1 LPHFPESKGEI
12 MKNHPGM
19 PLRLRVAHMI
29 VLLLMASALPALADL
44 AAAQRWIKK
53 EFQPSTLSV
62 EQQMEEMRWFI
73 DAAKP
78 FKGMTVH
85 VVSEQIDTHQYESKV
100 MARAF
105 YEITGIKV
113 IHDTIPEGDLV
124 VKIQSEMAS
133 GKNAGIDMY
142 VNDSDSIGAHYRYGV
157 TVPLS
162 DFMLGEGQDVTLPTL
177 DVSDFIGRSFVTGP
191 DGKLYQ
197 LPDQQF
203 ANLYWFRADWFA
215 RPDLKARFKKKYGY
229 ELGVP
234 LNWSAYEDIADFFSN
249 QVREIDGVR
258 VYGHMDYAKKDPS
271 LGWRFSDAW
280 LSMAGTGDPGLPNGK
295 PVDDWGLRVEGC
307 VPVGASVARGGEV
320 NGPASLYALNKY
332 LEWLK
337 KYAPP
342 EAMNMTFTEAGPVPG
357 KGHIAQQIF
366 WYSAF
371 TSALSKPGLAVV
383 NKDGTPKWRMAPSP
397 YGAYWREGV
406 KLGYQDAGSWT
417 MLKTVPLQRRKAA
430 WLYAQFTVAKSTSL
444 RKTLVGLTPIRES
457 DINSPAMT
465 EAAPRLG
472 GLVEFYRSPA
482 RISWTPTGV
491 NVPDYPLM
499 APLWWQNISL
509 AVSGEKTPQQ
519 ALDLLAE
526 QLDQSLLDIA
536 KGGKMPHCAPKPGP
550 IKPAAQWLNGNLN
563 GNRAPHAKLINE
575 KPPGQTVSYDK
586 LLEAWKEGRVR

>member
-1 LPHFPESKGEI
+1 MAKTLATAPALG
-12 MKNHPGM
+12 
-19 PLRLRVAHMI
+19 AAACT
-29 VLLLMASALPALADL
+29 LLLACPAHADL
-44 AAAQRWIKK
+44 AAAQRWLKK
-53 EFQPSTLSV
+53 EFQPSTLSY
-62 EQQMEEMRWFI
+62 EQQLAEMRWFI
-73 DAAKP
+73 DAAQP
-78 FKGMTVH
+78 FRGMTVH
-85 VVSEQIDTHQYESKV
+85 VVSEEIDTHQYESKV

-105 YEITGIKV
+105 FEITGIKV
-113 IHDTIPEGDLV
+113 VHDTLPEGDLV
-124 VKIQSEMAS
+124 VKIQTEMAGGAKS
-133 GKNAGIDMY
+133 GYDLW

-162 DFMLGEGQDVTLPTL
+162 DFMLGEGRDVTLPTL
-177 DVSDFIGRSFVTGP
+177 DVHDFIGRSFTTGP

-215 RPDLKARFKKKYGY
+215 RPDLKKRFKERFGY

-249 QVREIDGVR
+249 DVREIDGMR

-280 LSMAGTGDPGLPNGK
+280 LSMAGTGDKGLPNGK
-295 PVDDWGLRVEGC
+295 PVDDWGIRVDGC

-320 NGPASLYALNKY
+320 NGPPAVYALAKY

-337 KYAPP
+337 KFAPP

-357 KGHIAQQIF
+357 QGHIAQQIF

-371 TSALSKPGLAVV
+371 TAALSKPGLPVV

-397 YGAYWREGV
+397 YGAYWQEGV

-417 MLKTVPLQRRKAA
+417 MLKSVPLERRKAA

-444 RKTLVGLTPIRES
+444 KKTLVGLTPIRES
-457 DINSPAMT
+457 DINS
-465 EAAPRLG
+465 EALTKVAPRLG

-482 RISWTPTGV
+482 RISWTPTGT
-491 NVPDYPLM
+491 NVPDYPRL
-499 APLWWQNISL
+499 APLWWQNISQ

-519 ALDLLAE
+519 ALNQLA
-526 QLDQSLLDIA
+526 DQMDQTLADIA
-536 KGGKMPHCAPKPGP
+536 REGKMARCAPKLNP
-550 IKPAAQWLNGNLN
+550 KQTAEQWQK
-563 GNRAPHAKLINE
+563 RHAAPHLPLANE
-575 KPPGQTVSYDK
+575 KPPGQTVDYDK

>member
-1 LPHFPESKGEI
+1 MQTRVAVRRPIYLSASHLYTCVCALMAILVVTPESY
-12 MKNHPGM
+12 
-19 PLRLRVAHMI
+19 
-29 VLLLMASALPALADL
+29 ADQ
-44 AAAQRWIKK
+44 AAAERWVKR
-53 EFQPSTLSV
+53 EFHPSTLTYP
-62 EQQMEEMRWFI
+62 QQMEEMRWFI
-73 DAAKP
+73 AAAKP
-78 FKGMTVH
+78 YQGLTVH
-85 VVSEQIDTHQYESKV
+85 VVSEEIDTHQYEAKV
-100 MARAF
+100 LAKAF
-105 YEITGIKV
+105 YEITGVKV
-113 IHDTIPEGDLV
+113 VHDTIPEGDLV
-124 VKIQSEMAS
+124 VKIQAEMAS
-133 GKNAGIDMY
+133 GKPSGYDMY
-142 VNDSDSIGAHYRYGV
+142 VNDSDAIGTHYRYGI
-157 TVPLS
+157 TVALS
-162 DFMLGEGQDVTLPTL
+162 DFMLGEGRDVTLPSL
-177 DVSDFIGRSFVTGP
+177 DVHDFIGRSFVTGP

-215 RPDLKARFKKKYGY
+215 RPDLKSQFKQKYGY

-234 LNWSAYEDIADFFSN
+234 LNWSAYEDIANFFSN
-249 QVREIDGVR
+249 DVRQIDGVR

-295 PVDDWGLRVEGC
+295 PVDDWGIRVDGC

-320 NGPASLYALNKY
+320 NGPASVYSVVKY
-332 LEWLK
+332 LEWLR

-342 EAMNMTFTEAGPVPG
+342 EALNMTFTEAGPVPG
-357 KGHIAQQIF
+357 QGHIAQQIF

-371 TSALSKPGLAVV
+371 TAALSKPGLPVV

-417 MLKTVPLQRRKAA
+417 MLKTVPLERRKAA
-430 WLYAQFTVAKSTSL
+430 WLYAQFTVAKSVSL
-444 RKTLVGLTPIRES
+444 KKTLVGLTPIRES
-457 DINSPAMT
+457 DINSQAMT
-465 EAAPRLG
+465 DAAPRLG

-482 RISWTPTGV
+482 RISWTPTGI

-519 ALDLLAE
+519 AMDQLAE
-526 QLDQSLLDIA
+526 QMELA
-536 KGGKMPHCAPKPGP
+536 MTEVTKAGKMQRCAPKLGP
-550 IKPAAQWLNGNLN
+550 RLNPQQWLSTSH
-563 GNRAPHAKLINE
+563 APRAKLANE
-575 KPPGQTVSYDK
+575 KPPGQTISYDK